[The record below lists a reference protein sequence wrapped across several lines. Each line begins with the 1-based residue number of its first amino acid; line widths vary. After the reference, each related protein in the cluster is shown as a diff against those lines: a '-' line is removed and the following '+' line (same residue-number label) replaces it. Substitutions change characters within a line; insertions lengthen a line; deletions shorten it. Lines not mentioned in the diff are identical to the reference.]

1 MNAAREPN
9 QPLFFQL
16 YVNRKR
22 EIAAELIK
30 KVNNL
35 KMDAIFMT
43 GDAPVGGKRERDL
56 RLKGEFEGPAGGVSE
71 KSEGTQGVSQAMFA
85 GVDPD
90 LNWEDIKWIRSQ
102 SDLPIIVKGIQCVE
116 VGSAHRLGFRQV
128 GLKIRMHCW
137 HMRKEQME
145 F

>member
-22 EIAAELIK
+22 EIAAELLK

-43 GDAPVGGKRERDL
+43 GDAPVG
-56 RLKGEFEGPAGGVSE
+56 
-71 KSEGTQGVSQAMFA
+71 
-85 GVDPD
+85 
-90 LNWEDIKWIRSQ
+90 
-102 SDLPIIVKGIQCVE
+102 
-116 VGSAHRLGFRQV
+116 
-128 GLKIRMHCW
+128 
-137 HMRKEQME
+137 
-145 F
+145 

>member
-1 MNAAREPN
+1 
-9 QPLFFQL
+9 
-16 YVNRKR
+16 
-22 EIAAELIK
+22 
-30 KVNNL
+30 
-35 KMDAIFMT
+35 
-43 GDAPVGGKRERDL
+43 
-56 RLKGEFEGPAGGVSE
+56 LKGEFEGPAGGVSE